1 MTTFMSPQSKSLFQL
16 SVRCWKKFLTFTQ
29 ISEEDLFFIYPYF
42 ETSLLNHLWIT
53 WGGVQW
59 VNRMC
64 SHQTNI
70 KRNGKITDFDE
81 TWVGW
86 PTHG

>member
-29 ISEEDLFFIYPYF
+29 ISEEDLFFIYPCF

-53 WGGVQW
+53 WRGVQR
-59 VNRMC
+59 VNC
-64 SHQTNI
+64 LSNSI
-70 KRNGKITDFDE
+70 INGAQKIEFMR
-81 TWVGW
+81 
-86 PTHG
+86 